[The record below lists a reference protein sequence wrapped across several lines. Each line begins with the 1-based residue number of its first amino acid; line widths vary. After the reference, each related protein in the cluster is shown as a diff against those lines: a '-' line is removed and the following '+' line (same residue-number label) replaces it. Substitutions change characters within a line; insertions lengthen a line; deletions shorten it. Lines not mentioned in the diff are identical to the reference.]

1 MSFWGLWRR
10 QPKDA
15 ENKGGTAAIEKAWIS
30 LTKEEE
36 ALRDGSDSRGQDKV
50 ALQILEIAN
59 LIQADE
65 QTGTRRICLQYA
77 LDHGI
82 FTKIA
87 EITQLCGPSIIKVS
101 VAAFSILIK
110 SGEEDLMSN
119 DQVIRSINIFLCELK
134 RSRGERV
141 LEEEFAEM
149 LFSVASRLRSE
160 PQSLMKWIHLSRSTP
175 ATDISDVLLNDRS
188 SIESKSRSRDDGQKV
203 DDEDMPEMVYEL
215 PPESNSDV
223 LKDKSHSVLTESQ
236 MSPVR
241 DIQYNAQSES
251 IPTEGYAPRDE
262 VQCETENSTEITTIG
277 ENSPD
282 AEPSQKAGS
291 LLQTVVAS
299 SSSKECLEDDGHED
313 SSTSR
318 KNMDDAADVIDE
330 LINDLRTDSTKNNFP
345 LFYFLLEF
353 IHHEGR
359 AGQFARTGLLYI
371 VELAWPSSPLEQWI
385 LESDFGTLMASGLG
399 ALYSQLSRADR
410 SRTMLRAFETTAE
423 PKIVTMAKESER
435 KFVPVAVGDNALGH
449 DDPQD
454 VEDNKVHLQT
464 FLSYL
469 EFWQDT
475 LSHCRSQ
482 VIQNTL
488 LDNFETLFLK
498 QLLVPSLAEGIDLEG
513 GVSGGAAIAVL
524 TYLRA
529 IFESLDQKDI
539 ISLILSSLIV
549 NKDSIPCT
557 PKPKPHMIPE
567 YETDDDR
574 DERIPIKMTAT
585 TFSLIDFIT
594 NSLQSLSQQT
604 IVAALRLVST
614 LVRKH
619 YPYTLN
625 TLFQVTQ
632 IADQFTPT
640 VTPFNVYSQE
650 MEFFLSLM
658 PATEAD
664 ELSSQLYDR
673 YLKDNRLVLESH
685 AYLPASIARSEN
697 LDGAV
702 AHGLTSQD
710 MPNLYSHTL
719 NVEDHTWNEL
729 LRLFSL
735 FFANTVEL
743 NLVLTRV
750 LIDLVSCGWM
760 SLRGWMLVKL
770 DDVAVSHVL
779 PRLDND
785 GADENNTIEGI
796 KMDDSEAEDVEFDI
810 SLQELLE
817 YAEDMSDSDDEYW
830 GTRHEE
836 RYEKTTFR
844 KLSPMMEVLLA
855 LNDKID
861 EYRQKISGF
870 DDKLAERRQMLQ
882 DDEDQ
887 IDETAAVA
895 FSSPVADMKAKAQ
908 AAAESRRF
916 SLSPMDTQQRAEQI
930 YWSSSTTSSPVSLRQ
945 PVGYRSVSVSSLS
958 GPRAE
963 TRSPPS
969 RSRPPQPQPQTSPLA
984 SRQHRRGGSVA
995 GDILSVPSSAHL
1007 SAHKRSHSTFAGSPF
1022 LSPTSTF
1029 HSDWVTPLRAPP
1041 VLRPMKSH
1049 DSLRAFESLMSSPLE
1064 RRSSATAT
1072 QTMSPASFSSSRF
1085 SRENGYES
1093 STMSFNRLGSS
1104 PSEFASTFLMSDDI
1118 HKPLASE
1125 DEVNGRDESGVTGQ
1139 GKTVRGI
1146 EMDDI
1151 VTDIEYVPAVIQV
1164 MGPETGKT
1172 RYVSVAH
1179 LLGNVI
1185 IFEVSNTFT
1194 VDWLQNCVV
1203 LIWNRS
1209 LLKSLQLWCKFA
1221 VH

>member
-36 ALRDGSDSRGQDKV
+36 ALRDGSDSRAQGKV

-59 LIQADE
+59 IIRADE

-101 VAAFSILIK
+101 VAAFSILVK

-160 PQSLMKWIHLSRSTP
+160 PQSLMKWIHLSRSTS
-175 ATDISDVLLNDRS
+175 ATDISDVLLNDQS
-188 SIESKSRSRDDGQKV
+188 SESKSQSRDDGQKV
-203 DDEDMPEMVYEL
+203 DDEDMPEVVYEL

-223 LKDKSHSVLTESQ
+223 LKDKSHAELNESQ
-236 MSPVR
+236 ISPVQ
-241 DIQYNAQSES
+241 DIQDNAESGS
-251 IPTEGYAPRDE
+251 IPTEGYVSRDE
-262 VQCETENSTEITTIG
+262 VQSETENSTEITTIG
-277 ENSPD
+277 ETSPD
-282 AEPSQKAGS
+282 AEPSQKVGS
-291 LLQTVVAS
+291 LPQKVVVG
-299 SSSKECLEDDGHED
+299 SSSKGCLEDDGQED

-318 KNMDDAADVIDE
+318 KIMDDAADVIDE

-399 ALYSQLSRADR
+399 ALYSQLSR
-410 SRTMLRAFETTAE
+410 TILRAFETTTE

-435 KFVPVAVGDNALGH
+435 KFVPVAVGDNPPGH
-449 DDPQD
+449 DDPQAM
-454 VEDNKVHLQT
+454 EDNKVHLQT

-482 VIQNTL
+482 VIRNTL
-488 LDNFETLFLK
+488 LVNFETLFLK
-498 QLLVPSLAEGIDLEG
+498 QLLVPSLAEGIDVEG
-513 GVSGGAAIAVL
+513 GVNGGAAIAIL
-524 TYLRA
+524 TYLRV

-549 NKDSIPCT
+549 NKDSIPST
-557 PKPKPHMIPE
+557 PEPKPHVIPE
-567 YETDDDR
+567 YESGDDV

-585 TFSLIDFIT
+585 TFSLIDLIT
-594 NSLQSLSQQT
+594 NSLKSSSQQT

-625 TLFQVTQ
+625 TLFQVTH
-632 IADQFTPT
+632 IADEFTPT

-658 PATEAD
+658 PATETD

-685 AYLPASIARSEN
+685 AYLPATIARSEN

-702 AHGLTSQD
+702 AHDLTSKD

-735 FFANTVEL
+735 FFANSVEL

-770 DDVAVSHVL
+770 NDVAVSHVL

-785 GADENNTIEGI
+785 DADENNTIEGS
-796 KMDDSEAEDVEFDI
+796 KLDVSEVEDVEFDI
-810 SLQELLE
+810 NLQGLLE

-830 GTRHEE
+830 GTSREE

-844 KLSPMMEVLLA
+844 KLSPMMEVLQA

-861 EYRQKISGF
+861 EYRQKIPVF

-887 IDETAAVA
+887 IGDTAAVA
-895 FSSPVADMKAKAQ
+895 FSSPVAVKALV
-908 AAAESRRF
+908 AAESQRF
-916 SLSPMDTQQRAEQI
+916 SLSPMDTQERAEQI
-930 YWSSSTTSSPVSLRQ
+930 YFSSSTASSPVSLRQ

-958 GPRAE
+958 GPRTA

-995 GDILSVPSSAHL
+995 GDILSVPSRAHL

-1029 HSDWVTPLRAPP
+1029 QSDWVTPLRAPP

-1049 DSLRAFESLMSSPLE
+1049 DSLRAFETLMSSPPE

-1072 QTMSPASFSSSRF
+1072 QTLTPASFASSRF
-1085 SRENGYES
+1085 SRENDYES
-1093 STMSFNRLGSS
+1093 SRKPFNRLGSS
-1104 PSEFASTFLMSDDI
+1104 PSEYASTFLMSDDI
-1118 HKPLASE
+1118 HKHLASE
-1125 DEVNGRDESGVTGQ
+1125 DEVNGFDESGGAGQ

-1151 VTDIEYVPAVIQV
+1151 VTDIEYVPTVIQV
-1164 MGPETGKT
+1164 MGPETGKS

-1185 IFEVSNTFT
+1185 IFEVG
-1194 VDWLQNCVV
+1194 VC
-1203 LIWNRS
+1203 
-1209 LLKSLQLWCKFA
+1209 
-1221 VH
+1221 

>member
-36 ALRDGSDSRGQDKV
+36 ALRDGSDSRAQDKV

-59 LIQADE
+59 IIRADE

-87 EITQLCGPSIIKVS
+87 EIARLCGPSITKVS

-119 DQVIRSINIFLCELK
+119 DQAIRSINIFLCELK

-175 ATDISDVLLNDRS
+175 ATDISDVVLNDQS
-188 SIESKSRSRDDGQKV
+188 SSESKSQSRDDGQKV

-223 LKDKSHSVLTESQ
+223 LKDKSHSALNESQ
-236 MSPVR
+236 ISPVQAMQ
-241 DIQYNAQSES
+241 DNAESGS
-251 IPTEGYAPRDE
+251 IPTEGYVPRDQ
-262 VQCETENSTEITTIG
+262 VQSETENSTEITTIG
-277 ENSPD
+277 ESSPD
-282 AEPSQKAGS
+282 AEPSQKVGS
-291 LLQTVVAS
+291 LPQKVVAS
-299 SSSKECLEDDGHED
+299 SSSKGCLEDDGQED
-313 SSTSR
+313 SWTRR

-330 LINDLRTDSTKNNFP
+330 LINDLRTDSTNNNFP

-399 ALYSQLSRADR
+399 ALYSQLSR
-410 SRTMLRAFETTAE
+410 TMLRAFETTTE

-435 KFVPVAVGDNALGH
+435 KFVPVAVGDNAPGH
-449 DDPQD
+449 DDPQAM
-454 VEDNKVHLQT
+454 EDNKVHLQT

-475 LSHCRSQ
+475 LSHCQSQ
-482 VIQNTL
+482 VIRNTL

-498 QLLVPSLAEGIDLEG
+498 QLLVPSLAEGIDVEG
-513 GVSGGAAIAVL
+513 GVNGGAAIAVL

-549 NKDSIPCT
+549 NKDSIPST
-557 PKPKPHMIPE
+557 PEPRPHVIPE
-567 YETDDDR
+567 YESGDDV

-585 TFSLIDFIT
+585 TFSLIDLIT
-594 NSLQSLSQQT
+594 NSLQSSSQQT

-625 TLFQVTQ
+625 TLFQVTH
-632 IADQFTPT
+632 IADEFTPT

-658 PATEAD
+658 STTETE

-685 AYLPASIARSEN
+685 AYLPSSIARSEN

-702 AHGLTSQD
+702 AHDLTNKD

-735 FFANTVEL
+735 FFANSVEL
-743 NLVLTRV
+743 NLVLTKV

-760 SLRGWMLVKL
+760 SLRGWMLAKL
-770 DDVAVSHVL
+770 DGVAVSHVL

-785 GADENNTIEGI
+785 DADENNTIEGT
-796 KMDDSEAEDVEFDI
+796 KMDVSEVEGVEFDI
-810 SLQELLE
+810 NLQGLLE

-830 GTRHEE
+830 GTRREE

-844 KLSPMMEVLLA
+844 KLSPMMDVLQA

-861 EYRQKISGF
+861 EYRQKIPVF

-887 IDETAAVA
+887 IGDTAAVA
-895 FSSPVADMKAKAQ
+895 FSSPVADMKAKALV
-908 AAAESRRF
+908 AAESQRF

-930 YWSSSTTSSPVSLRQ
+930 YFSSSTASSPVSLRQ

-958 GPRAE
+958 EPRTS
-963 TRSPPS
+963 TRSPPSQS
-969 RSRPPQPQPQTSPLA
+969 RSRPPQPQSQTSPLA

-995 GDILSVPSSAHL
+995 GDILSVPSLAHL

-1029 HSDWVTPLRAPP
+1029 QSDWVTPLRAPQ
-1041 VLRPMKSH
+1041 VLRRMKSH
-1049 DSLRAFESLMSSPLE
+1049 DSLRAFESLMSSPPE
-1064 RRSSATAT
+1064 RLSLAKAT
-1072 QTMSPASFSSSRF
+1072 QTVTPASFASSRF
-1085 SRENGYES
+1085 SRENDYES
-1093 STMSFNRLGSS
+1093 STKAFNRLGSS
-1104 PSEFASTFLMSDDI
+1104 PSEFANTFLMSDDI

-1125 DEVNGRDESGVTGQ
+1125 DEVNGVDESGGAGQ
-1139 GKTVRGI
+1139 GKKVRGI

-1151 VTDIEYVPAVIQV
+1151 VTGIEYVPTVIQV
-1164 MGPETGKT
+1164 MGPETGKS

-1185 IFEVSNTFT
+1185 IFEVGNLFT
-1194 VDWLQNCVV
+1194 VDLLQNCFV
-1203 LIWNRS
+1203 LIWIGV
-1209 LLKSLQLWCKFA
+1209 C
-1221 VH
+1221 

>member
-36 ALRDGSDSRGQDKV
+36 ALRDGSDSRAQDKV

-59 LIQADE
+59 IIRADEE

-110 SGEEDLMSN
+110 SGEELMSN

-160 PQSLMKWIHLSRSTP
+160 PQSLMKWIHLSHSTP
-175 ATDISDVLLNDRS
+175 ATDISDLLSNDQAS
-188 SIESKSRSRDDGQKV
+188 SESKSQSRDDGQKV
-203 DDEDMPEMVYEL
+203 GIEDMPEMVYEL
-215 PPESNSDV
+215 PPESDSDV
-223 LKDKSHSVLTESQ
+223 LTDKSHSALDESQ
-236 MSPVR
+236 TSPVQ
-241 DIQYNAQSES
+241 DIQDNES
-251 IPTEGYAPRDE
+251 TSIEGYVPTDE
-262 VQCETENSTEITTIG
+262 VQSETENSTEITAISET
-277 ENSPD
+277 SPD
-282 AEPSQKAGS
+282 AVPAQNVGSQP
-291 LLQTVVAS
+291 QTVVAS
-299 SSSKECLEDDGHED
+299 SSSRECLEDEGHRD
-313 SSTSR
+313 SSTRR
-318 KNMDDAADVIDE
+318 KNMDDAADIIDE

-359 AGQFARTGLLYI
+359 TGQFARTGLLYI

-399 ALYSQLSRADR
+399 ALYSQLSR
-410 SRTMLRAFETTAE
+410 TMLRAFETTTE

-435 KFVPVAVGDNALGH
+435 KFVPVAVGGNAPGH
-449 DDPQD
+449 EDPQD
-454 VEDNKVHLQT
+454 MEDNKVHLQT

-482 VIQNTL
+482 LIRNTL

-498 QLLVPSLAEGIDLEG
+498 QLLVPSLAEGMDVEG

-539 ISLILSSLIV
+539 ICLILSSLIV
-549 NKDSIPCT
+549 NKDSIPAT
-557 PKPKPHMIPE
+557 QEPKPHVIPE
-567 YETDDDR
+567 YESDDDV
-574 DERIPIKMTAT
+574 DERILIKMTGT
-585 TFSLIDFIT
+585 TFSLIDLIT
-594 NSLQSLSQQT
+594 NSLQSSSQQT

-632 IADQFTPT
+632 IADGFVPT

-658 PATEAD
+658 PHTETD
-664 ELSSQLYDR
+664 ELSTQLYDR

-697 LDGAV
+697 MDGAV
-702 AHGLTSQD
+702 AHDLTSKD

-735 FFANTVEL
+735 FFANSVEL
-743 NLVLTRV
+743 NLVLTKV

-785 GADENNTIEGI
+785 DGDENNMIEGT
-796 KMDDSEAEDVEFDI
+796 KMDVSEVEDVEIDI
-810 SLQELLE
+810 SLPGLLE
-817 YAEDMSDSDDEYW
+817 YADDMSDSEDEYW
-830 GTRHEE
+830 GTRREE

-844 KLSPMMEVLLA
+844 KLSPMMDVLEA

-861 EYRQKISGF
+861 EYRQKIPVF

-887 IDETAAVA
+887 IGDTAAVA
-895 FSSPVADMKAKAQ
+895 FSSPGADMNAKAP
-908 AAAESRRF
+908 AAAESQRF

-930 YWSSSTTSSPVSLRQ
+930 YWSSSTASSPVSLRQ

-958 GPRAE
+958 TPSAA
-963 TRSPPS
+963 TRS
-969 RSRPPQPQPQTSPLA
+969 PQPQTSPLA
-984 SRQHRRGGSVA
+984 SRQHRRRGSVA

-1007 SAHKRSHSTFAGSPF
+1007 PTHKRSHTTFAGSPF
-1022 LSPTSTF
+1022 LSPKSTF
-1029 HSDWVTPLRAPP
+1029 QSDWVTPLRAPP
-1041 VLRPMKSH
+1041 VLRAMKSH

-1064 RRSSATAT
+1064 RRSSVTAT
-1072 QTMSPASFSSSRF
+1072 QTLTPASLAWTRF
-1085 SRENGYES
+1085 SRGNDYES
-1093 STMSFNRLGSS
+1093 STKSFNRLGSS
-1104 PSEFASTFLMSDDI
+1104 PSEFASTLLMSDDI
-1118 HKPLASE
+1118 HNGPLASE
-1125 DEVNGRDESGVTGQ
+1125 DEVSGRDESGGQ

-1151 VTDIEYVPAVIQV
+1151 VTDIEYVPTVIQV

-1185 IFEVSNTFT
+1185 VFEVGNF
-1194 VDWLQNCVV
+1194 
-1203 LIWNRS
+1203 
-1209 LLKSLQLWCKFA
+1209 LLLHRCRTALC
-1221 VH
+1221 